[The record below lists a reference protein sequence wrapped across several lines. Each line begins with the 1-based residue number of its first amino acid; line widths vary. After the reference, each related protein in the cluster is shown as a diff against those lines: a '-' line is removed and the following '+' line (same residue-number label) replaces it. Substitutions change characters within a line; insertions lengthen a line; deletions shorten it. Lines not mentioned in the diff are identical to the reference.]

1 MYTRVYKYIFILNKL
16 PNSYTIFNIV
26 KNFVFSLKK
35 TVNLGVIIYQFII
48 NHFN

>member
-35 TVNLGVIIYQFII
+35 KRKLGCNYLSIYY
-48 NHFN
+48 